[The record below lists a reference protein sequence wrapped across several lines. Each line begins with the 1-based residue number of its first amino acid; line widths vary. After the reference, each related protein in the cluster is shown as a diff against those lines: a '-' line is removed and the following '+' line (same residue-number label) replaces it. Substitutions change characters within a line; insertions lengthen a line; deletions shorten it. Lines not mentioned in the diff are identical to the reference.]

1 MVRRLQKKC
10 NFLNVLCRE
19 TNSPE
24 NKITMHVTPFTA
36 GQFQGN
42 MQRHQSKEI
51 VNCHPDTL
59 AQGVKR
65 NDLDRMKFI
74 AWWRSHRYPSP
85 VLLPPPPPLVP
96 LPAELVII
104 LAAVLEESA
113 GGVAVAGRA
122 RVQGMVCVDNLYLNP
137 LSIWPQYC

>member
-1 MVRRLQKKC
+1 
-10 NFLNVLCRE
+10 
-19 TNSPE
+19 
-24 NKITMHVTPFTA
+24 MHLTPFTP

-74 AWWRSHRYPSP
+74 AWWRSHRHPSP

-96 LPAELVII
+96 LLAELVII
-104 LAAVLEESA
+104 LAAVLKEAA

-137 LSIWPQYC
+137 LSIWPLYR

>member
-1 MVRRLQKKC
+1 
-10 NFLNVLCRE
+10 
-19 TNSPE
+19 
-24 NKITMHVTPFTA
+24 MHVTPFTP

-74 AWWRSHRYPSP
+74 ACLRSHRYPSP

-96 LPAELVII
+96 LLAELVII
-104 LAAVLEESA
+104 LAAVLEEAA

-137 LSIWPQYC
+137 LSIWSLYC